1 MISNGLQFDV
11 ERVDFFRYLK
21 KLILKTVSEFL

>member
-11 ERVDFFRYLK
+11 ERVDFLRYLK
-21 KLILKTVSEFL
+21 NWY